1 MKGYIAGRMNHD
13 VDSHLG
19 CVFAA
24 GISLDR
30 KAKERRVSCH
40 RHGEHGASME
50 LVVAAGAG
58 GASRRGSVRGLL
70 GVHLEPGR
78 AG

>member
-1 MKGYIAGRMNHD
+1 MNHD

-40 RHGEHGASME
+40 PHRERGASGE
-50 LVVAAGAG
+50 LMVAAGAG
-58 GASRRGSVRGLL
+58 GASRHGSVLGLL
-70 GVHLEPGR
+70 GVHLEPRR